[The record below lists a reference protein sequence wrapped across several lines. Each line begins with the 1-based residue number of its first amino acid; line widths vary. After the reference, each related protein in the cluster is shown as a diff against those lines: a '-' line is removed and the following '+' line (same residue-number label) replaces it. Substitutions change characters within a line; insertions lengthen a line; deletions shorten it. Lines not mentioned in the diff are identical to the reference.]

1 MLKPKAHFSCHALL
15 KVFVCDFMC
24 VWFDNCSDLWR
35 KWFDLCES
43 AGANEPDWG
52 RLKRMCEGDVMQELF
67 MCSDNSSIGS
77 EEHTHMYSAE
87 FTEGHEGIE
96 EALDVMT

>member
-1 MLKPKAHFSCHALL
+1 MTS
-15 KVFVCDFMC
+15 C
-24 VWFDNCSDLWR
+24 VWFDNCTDLWR

-77 EEHTHMYSAE
+77 EEHTRMYSTK
-87 FTEGHEGIE
+87 FTEGHECRE
-96 EALDVMT
+96 EALDMMT